1 MKGDIRMFEPK
12 GTIITVIRP
21 NNNEVID
28 PLKHIRF
35 NTADVLNLDEAKM
48 MTDRH
53 IWKLLIDMNDSNF
66 VFKYHSKIRLFRY
79 DTGMANSNAS
89 DYSYMQSGFPFVLN
103 KDEEADVKKE
113 LYNFIKINRFRKE
126 DSKESIPKYVLDN
139 IALRELSKSI
149 LFGRK
154 KRYVK

>member
-1 MKGDIRMFEPK
+1 MRVDVRMFEPK
-12 GTIITVIRP
+12 GTIITIIRP

-28 PLKHIRF
+28 PLKHVRF
-35 NTADVLNLDEAKM
+35 DIADLLNLDEAKL

-53 IWKLLIDMNDSNF
+53 RWKLLVDMNDKNF

-103 KDEEADVKKE
+103 KEEEIDIKKE
-113 LYNFIKINRFRKE
+113 IYNLIKLNRFRKE

-139 IALRELSKSI
+139 IALRELSKNI
-149 LFGRK
+149 LFARRK
-154 KRYVK
+154 KYYK

>member
-1 MKGDIRMFEPK
+1 MRVDVRMFEPK
-12 GTIITVIRP
+12 GTIITIIRP

-28 PLKHIRF
+28 PLKHVRF
-35 NTADVLNLDEAKM
+35 DIADLLNLDEAKL

-53 IWKLLIDMNDSNF
+53 RWKLLVDMNDKNF

-103 KDEEADVKKE
+103 NEEEINIKKE
-113 LYNFIKINRFRKE
+113 IYNLIKLNRFRKE

-139 IALRELSKSI
+139 IALRELSKNI
-149 LFGRK
+149 LFARRK
-154 KRYVK
+154 KYYK